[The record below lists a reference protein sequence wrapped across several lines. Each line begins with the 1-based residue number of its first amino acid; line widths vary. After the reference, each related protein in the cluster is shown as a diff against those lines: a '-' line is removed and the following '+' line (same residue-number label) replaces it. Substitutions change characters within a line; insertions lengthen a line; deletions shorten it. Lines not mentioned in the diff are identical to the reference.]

1 MSIKNKVN
9 LLGLKKVDDDIYY
22 KYLREMELKGVEV
35 GRWKYYK
42 YYGKNNKQIM
52 FYSLEYL
59 SKHTID
65 ELVQKDNENKK
76 LFEPSI
82 IERLY
87 RKLDALYMFFY
98 LLKKKLA
105 RMI

>member
-22 KYLREMELKGVEV
+22 KYLREIELKGIETN
-35 GRWKYYK
+35 RWKYYK

-65 ELVQKDNENKK
+65 KLVQKDNENKK

-82 IERLY
+82 ITRLY